1 MIVYKKSRKTAKKL
15 LTARQKD
22 TEIKALVIETL
33 GLDVN
38 KCLAEIT
45 GEGGTVV
52 QASQKEASRRYIFSS
67 YLCNFTYCMLVT
79 LACLTW

>member
-1 MIVYKKSRKTAKKL
+1 MLVYKKSRKTAKKL

-22 TEIKALVIETL
+22 TEIKALVIEML
-33 GLDVN
+33 ALDVN

-52 QASQKEASRRYIFSS
+52 QASQKEASRRYIFFC
-67 YLCNFTYCMLVT
+67 LLV
-79 LACLTW
+79 